1 MPTRNI
7 NLTDRYEAYLT
18 RAVES
23 GRFKNAS
30 EAVRAGLHLLELQ
43 EQQEQAKIEALRDA
57 FKEGEDAYNR
67 GDFAT
72 LTDDADID
80 RYFDRIAKEVGQA
93 P

>member
-7 NLTDRYEAYLT
+7 NLTDRYDEYLT

-30 EAVRAGLHLLELQ
+30 EAVRAGLHLLEYQ

-57 FKEGEDAYNR
+57 FKEGENAYNR
-67 GDFAT
+67 GDFHR
-72 LTDDADID
+72 LERDAEID
-80 RYFDRIAKEVGQA
+80 TFFDQIAADVSRSS
-93 P
+93 